1 MFCTNCGSQ
10 FEEGNAF
17 CPNCGTKVQTI
28 AQPVAQPVAE
38 PAPVAAPVETAPVE
52 ATPVETA
59 PVEAAPVEAT
69 PLEAAPVEATPVEA
83 AAPVEAAPIAAA
95 AAVAAAPAPAPVAA
109 PVEPAPVYAQA
120 PVSPVQPQVV
130 YQQPAAQASSPV
142 TNSNDPNYAANSKR
156 FLTWAIVNCACASF
170 PVGSIICMNKA
181 KTLRKELV
189 AYLEQGF
196 THTEK
201 IKWAAALY
209 TAATKAGLGWT
220 IFWGVFV
227 ASYGSGLACALLGV
241 I

>member
-28 AQPVAQPVAE
+28 AQPVAA
-38 PAPVAAPVETAPVE
+38 PAPVAAPVEAATVE

-69 PLEAAPVEATPVEA
+69 PLEAAPVEATPVET

-95 AAVAAAPAPAPVAA
+95 AAVAAAPA
-109 PVEPAPVYAQA
+109 QA
-120 PVSPVQPQVV
+120 PASPVQPQVV

-156 FLTWAIVNCACASF
+156 FLTWAIVNCACASL